1 MNNYILRQNDGFI
14 LVESEEIS
22 DLIEQLVE
30 YKLREIDKYN
40 VSIEEKLEYQRYPY
54 MNDLYNLYTNA
65 DKYNQNNFDEVENI
79 YNDENHIPYEEFIK
93 LEVIQYV

>member
-54 MNDLYNLYTNA
+54 MNDLYNLYTNS

-93 LEVIQYV
+93 MEVIQYV

>member
-54 MNDLYNLYTNA
+54 MNDLYNLYTNS
-65 DKYNQNNFDEVENI
+65 DRYNQNNFDKVENI
-79 YNDENHIPYEEFIK
+79 YNDENHIPYDEFIK
-93 LEVIQYV
+93 LEVVQYV